1 MLLGTAPDPFYTK
14 QHCGCEHLLED
25 MINDTNSSNQGD
37 EEGEET
43 WQQPGFS
50 LGGSQGAFLASLL
63 GPIQQ
68 DTLVTA
74 CSEDVPPSGT
84 INAPT
89 RSGVASGS
97 ATVQSTPF
105 GRFDSRS
112 NRADMA
118 VFDVVGSLPTQHA
131 SQNDSIPRLFTQ
143 PKQNLTNSQFFG
155 MDSSA
160 AAEFRAFFGSGNM
173 PDVGGG
179 LQSNSNA
186 PSQGLSLLTMNAQ
199 PNLSGSGGLG
209 QQPGSIP
216 SLSGNLPVQNTLNLN
231 NAMSVTA
238 QDTLRSQVNLHN
250 ALNNSWQQQI
260 QHPPLPLQQ
269 QVQQQHPSQL
279 QHQHQ
284 MELQQQHLQQPFNLS
299 ALQQPNQLNNEVAWS
314 DPASLGGTPQLP
326 PEIKW
331 KGRGRSSTFPLKLH
345 QMLLDLEKQEGG
357 TAIASFLPHG
367 RGFQIHKPKEF
378 AKEIMPNYFRM
389 STYSSFQRQLNL
401 YDFQRIAEGPE
412 KGAYWHELFLKDQ
425 PMLSTNM
432 KRSKVK
438 GATRAR
444 QDERLKSYE
453 RQKDLSGNSTPSNHR

>member
-1 MLLGTAPDPFYTK
+1 MLLGTAPDPFQIK
-14 QHCGCEHLLED
+14 QHCGFEHLLVED
-25 MINDTNSSNQGD
+25 MINDSNSSSQGQGD
-37 EEGEET
+37 AENGET
-43 WQQPGFS
+43 GQQSGFWM
-50 LGGSQGAFLASLL
+50 GGSQGAFLASLL

-68 DTLVTA
+68 DTPAAA
-74 CSEDVPPSGT
+74 CSEENPSARRF
-84 INAPT
+84 NAPT
-89 RSGVASGS
+89 GSGVASGS
-97 ATVQSTPF
+97 ATVQSTQF

-112 NRADMA
+112 NQADIA
-118 VFDVVGSLPTQHA
+118 GFDFVGSLPTQNA
-131 SQNDSIPRLFTQ
+131 SQNESIPRLFNQ
-143 PKQNLTNSQFFG
+143 PKQNLSNSQFFG

-160 AAEFRAFFGSGNM
+160 AAEFRALFGSGNM
-173 PDVGGG
+173 SDLGGG

-186 PSQGLSLLTMNAQ
+186 SSQGLPLSTMNAQ
-199 PNLSGSGGLG
+199 PNLSGSTGLLG
-209 QQPGSIP
+209 QEPRSIP

-231 NAMSVTA
+231 NAMSATA

-250 ALNNSWQQQI
+250 ALNSSWQQQI
-260 QHPPLPLQQ
+260 QPSLPLQQ
-269 QVQQQHPSQL
+269 QLQQQHPSQL
-279 QHQHQ
+279 QHQL
-284 MELQQQHLQQPFNLS
+284 ELQHQLQQTFNLSTLQQPD
-299 ALQQPNQLNNEVAWS
+299 QLNNEVAWG
-314 DPASLGGTPQLP
+314 DAASLGGPPQLP

-367 RGFQIHKPKEF
+367 KGFQIHKPKEF
-378 AKEIMPNYFRM
+378 SKEIMPNYFRM

-444 QDERLKSYE
+444 QDERLRSYE
-453 RQKDLSGNSTPSNHR
+453 RQKDLSGNYT